1 MRLISRLLLL
11 VMLAAPLAALTAPAP
26 AAADTNIV
34 LASTTS
40 TENTGLFKVLIP
52 AYYKWTKLKDVRI
65 HVVAVGTGK
74 AIEIATRGDADL
86 LLVHDR
92 VKEDAFVKAGYG
104 VDRRNVMYNDFII
117 TGPKDDPAGI
127 KSAKSAADAFRKIVA
142 SGAVFV
148 SRGDESG
155 TEAREKLLW
164 KAAGIPVPV
173 KNYLSVGQGMEET
186 LRIAD
191 EKQAYTLSDRS
202 TYRTLLDRLKYTTL
216 LYQGDPGLFNQY
228 GTIAV
233 NPKKFPHTHYKEAE
247 DFMNF
252 ITGPDGQK
260 VIGNYEDKTGTKLF
274 HPDASK

>member
-1 MRLISRLLLL
+1 MRLLSRLLLL
-11 VMLAAPLAALTAPAP
+11 VMFAATAASVAPAP

-74 AIEIATRGDADL
+74 AIEIAKRGDADL

-117 TGPKDDPAGI
+117 TGPKNDPAGI
-127 KSAKSAADAFRKIVA
+127 KSAKSAGDAFKKIA
-142 SGAVFV
+142 ATGAVFV

-155 TEAREKLLW
+155 TEAREKILW
-164 KAAGIPVPV
+164 KAAGLTIPV

-233 NPKKFPHTHYKEAE
+233 NPEKFPHVHYREAM
-247 DFMNF
+247 DFIEF

-274 HPDASK
+274 FPDAAK